1 MNVMFE
7 TPSELYL
14 RKSFSISAGMM
25 EGLNRINKAGA
36 EHAQEAL
43 SGFLGREATVAIENI
58 TILPLTMQ
66 AQKLRNA
73 PRTDFLGCH
82 IRIFGEIQAELYCY
96 LRSAD
101 TRTLLNAILHNYH
114 LRPRELAPLEQSAL
128 AEVTGVLA
136 NSYWQALHSHIPLNW
151 HTSTPTAVSR
161 IERIFTLASR
171 IGHYDSLVFH
181 TELAISLGMRLN
193 FCLIPGADCLN
204 RLLHSLE
211 ADHLRQVI
219 PN

>member
-14 RKSFSISAGMM
+14 RKNFLISAGMM

-36 EHAQEAL
+36 ERAQEAL
-43 SGFLGREATVAIENI
+43 SGFLGREAFVTIENI

-66 AQKLRNA
+66 AQKLRNG
-73 PRTDFLGCH
+73 PRTDYLGCH

-101 TRTLLNAILHNYH
+101 TKVLINAILRNYH
-114 LRPRELAPLEQSAL
+114 LRPREIASLEQSAL
-128 AEVTGVLA
+128 SEVTGVLA
-136 NSYWQALHSHIPLNW
+136 NSYWQALHGHIPLNW
-151 HTSTPTAVSR
+151 HISTPAAVSR

-193 FCLIPGADCLN
+193 FCLIPGVDCLN
-204 RLLHSLE
+204 RLLQSLD
-211 ADHLRQVI
+211 ADHLRYVI